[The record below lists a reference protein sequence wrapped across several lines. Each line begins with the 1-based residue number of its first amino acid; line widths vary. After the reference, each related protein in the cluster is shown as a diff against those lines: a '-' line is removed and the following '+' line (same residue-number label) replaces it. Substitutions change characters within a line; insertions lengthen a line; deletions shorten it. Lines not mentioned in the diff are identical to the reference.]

1 MLNLSLIELKL
12 LTKSRSIKGY
22 ENKSEDDLIK
32 ILSELK
38 TIINLSINKIRDIK
52 ENFNELRHAF
62 PKLKI
67 KEIRRSLYN
76 IKNPENLSILKIKE
90 IEKNLNELEE
100 SLSKLKKYYGNDDIE
115 YKAIR
120 EVGNLINQS
129 TDEDYYKPI
138 KTTSVF
144 DNKNNFIEYQS
155 KRDKDKILSVPEYLH
170 MIRPY
175 LSNMINDHK
184 IQGEWKIQLK
194 MSINFISSKD
204 FQENRTMHTKSHNV
218 EIMMGKET
226 DDIFKELFKS
236 LLQRYQEGLE
246 KSVRI
251 RDFVF
256 DSVDLLYSH
265 L

>member
-12 LTKSRSIKGY
+12 LAKSRSIKGY

-38 TIINLSINKIRDIK
+38 TIITLSINKIRDIK
-52 ENFNELRHAF
+52 EHFNELRHAY

-67 KEIRRSLYN
+67 NEIRRSLYN
-76 IKNPENLSILKIKE
+76 KKNPENLSILKIKE

-100 SLSKLKKYYGNDDIE
+100 NLSKLKKYYANDDIE

-120 EVGNLINQS
+120 EVGNLFSQS

-144 DNKNNFIEYQS
+144 DNENNFIEYES
-155 KRDKDKILSVPEYLH
+155 KRDKDKILTLPEYLD

-175 LSNMINDHK
+175 LSNMINDNK
-184 IQGEWKIQLK
+184 TQGE
-194 MSINFISSKD
+194 
-204 FQENRTMHTKSHNV
+204 
-218 EIMMGKET
+218 
-226 DDIFKELFKS
+226 
-236 LLQRYQEGLE
+236 
-246 KSVRI
+246 
-251 RDFVF
+251 
-256 DSVDLLYSH
+256 
-265 L
+265 